1 MVDMMCGIICHDI
14 DIHTDRYNGVFFGF
28 HFFYVYTVDG

>member
-14 DIHTDRYNGVFFGF
+14 DIHIDTTVCFSVFI
-28 HFFYVYTVDG
+28 FFMCIQ